1 MLLSAQCVKA
11 SHNIFTTDTLFAIIH
26 YATPLQFDLGP
37 LLPETFTGDG
47 SYMLGCD
54 GSSSGSSAADNAST
68 SIFLGSSG
76 WMGLKHCI
84 VKDLKTIATGM
95 NDGYK
100 MILYSLM
107 HIRMFY
113 ASLDAEEQL
122 KMCGIC

>member
-11 SHNIFTTDTLFAIIH
+11 SHSIITTATFFATVP
-26 YATPLQFDLGP
+26 YATPFQFDLGP

-47 SYMLGCD
+47 AYMLGWD
-54 GSSSGSSAADNAST
+54 GSSSGSSAAENTST
-68 SIFLGSSG
+68 SIFLGPSG

-84 VKDLKTIATGM
+84 IKDLKTIATGM

-113 ASLDAEEQL
+113 ASLDAEEQV
-122 KMCGIC
+122 KMCENC